1 MDDRDRNDGLDQLPP
16 WTPPADLPAF
26 AAFGPYSEL
35 GQPTVSIENPAGI
48 EVGAFVKIGA
58 YAVLEALVPERGVSL
73 RIADAAYVGHF
84 ARITAVNEVV
94 IGEEVMVADRV
105 YVSDTG
111 HVYEDVTRPIKR
123 QGLRD
128 GRRVE
133 IGRGAWIGIGA
144 AIVGNVR
151 IGEGAVVGANAVVT
165 QDVPDF
171 TVVAGNPAQVV
182 RQHDRG
188 GWHWLTTRSPA

>member
-1 MDDRDRNDGLDQLPP
+1 MDHHERNDGLDQLPP

-26 AAFGPYSEL
+26 AAFGPYSDL
-35 GQPTVSIENPAGI
+35 GRPTVSIENPAGI
-48 EVGAFVKIGA
+48 HVGAFVKIGA
-58 YAVLEALVPERGVSL
+58 YAVIEALVPERGVTL
-73 RIADAAYVGHF
+73 RIEDGAYIGNF
-84 ARITAVNEVV
+84 SRITAVGQVV
-94 IGEEVMVADRV
+94 IGAEAMLADRV

-111 HVYEDVTRPIKR
+111 HVYEDATQPIKR

-144 AIVGNVR
+144 VIVGNVR
-151 IGEGAVVGANAVVT
+151 IGENAVVAANT
-165 QDVPDF
+165 VVRSDVPDF

-182 RQHDRG
+182 RRHDGDAWQWMTPRG
-188 GWHWLTTRSPA
+188 PA

>member
-1 MDDRDRNDGLDQLPP
+1 MSELDDLPP
-16 WTPPADLPAF
+16 WEPPPDLPAF
-26 AAFGPYSEL
+26 AAFGPYSEI
-35 GQPTVSIENPAGI
+35 GSPTISIEGAAGI
-48 EVGAFVKIGA
+48 HVGAFVRIGTH
-58 YAVLEALVPERGVSL
+58 AVLEALVPERGVTL
-73 RIADAAYVGHF
+73 RIGDAAYIGHL

-94 IGEEVMVADRV
+94 IGEEAMLADRV

-111 HVYEDVTRPIKR
+111 HVYEDVSQPIKR

-133 IGRGAWIGIGA
+133 IGMGAWLGIGA
-144 AIVGNVR
+144 AVVGNVR
-151 IGEGAVVGANAVVT
+151 VGEGAVVGANAVVT

-182 RQHDRG
+182 RQHDGEAWR
-188 GWHWLTTRSPA
+188 WLAPRQGPR